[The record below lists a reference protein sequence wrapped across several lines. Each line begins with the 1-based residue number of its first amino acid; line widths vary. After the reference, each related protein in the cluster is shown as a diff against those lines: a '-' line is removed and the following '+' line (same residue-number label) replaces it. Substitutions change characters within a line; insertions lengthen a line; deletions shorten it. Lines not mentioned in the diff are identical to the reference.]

1 MSVCSFVRL
10 AGCHASIHASI
21 NFPTIKYREQQQKRW
36 NWCANWSKPG
46 GEGRLLVS
54 GEGLQFYNRR
64 WELFWLLLL
73 MVLLL
78 TTASGRKHNQRHAHW
93 QPAILPSLGHLCAT
107 NHGIC
112 ISLAPHSRHSKKVQH
127 FRFRLPFFYPLSA
140 LVVMQTERV
149 KNDNINNNVQ
159 QCSITAQWES
169 FWHTKHLENRI
180 NTVYKYRVIICDRV
194 LYE

>member
-1 MSVCSFVRL
+1 MHPFMHLSIFPRL
-10 AGCHASIHASI
+10 NIANSNRSAGIGVQI
-21 NFPTIKYREQQQKRW
+21 GQNR
-36 NWCANWSKPG
+36 G
-46 GEGRLLVS
+46 GGGGA

-64 WELFWLLLL
+64 WELFLLLLL

-93 QPAILPSLGHLCAT
+93 QPAIVPSLGHLCAT

-140 LVVMQTERV
+140 LVVMQSERV

-169 FWHTKHLENRI
+169 FWHTKHLEYRI